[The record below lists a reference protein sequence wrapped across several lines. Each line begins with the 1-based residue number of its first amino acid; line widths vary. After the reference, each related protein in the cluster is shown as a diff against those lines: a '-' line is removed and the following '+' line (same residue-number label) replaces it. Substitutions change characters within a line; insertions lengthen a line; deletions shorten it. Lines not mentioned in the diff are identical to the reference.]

1 MLSPFRLAPQASISH
16 FLTETICCAIPHRLG
31 LLYSCCLIACRP
43 IWFSFQ
49 KLSVFRLLEIISTL
63 PNDTI
68 LNNSKYMLE
77 VNYYSKTG
85 FIKIGADEEKK
96 CKWV

>member
-16 FLTETICCAIPHRLG
+16 FLTETICLHRLG
-31 LLYSCCLIACRP
+31 LVYSCCLIARRP

-85 FIKIGADEEKK
+85 FIKIGADEKK
-96 CKWV
+96 M